1 MSNAGPT
8 VFVVDDDLS
17 VRRALERL
25 LQAAG
30 LEVCSHATAQDYL
43 DHYDPDAPGCVVL
56 DLAMPG
62 LSGLEL
68 QDALLARGV
77 PPPIVFLTGRAGVP
91 DSVQA
96 LKHGAVEFLTKPV
109 DETTLVDAVRKAF
122 ESDRIE
128 RAARTELAGI
138 SRRLSL
144 LTARETQ
151 VLRCIV
157 AGLLNKQ
164 TAAELGMAEKTVKVH
179 RARIMEK
186 MQARSFAELIQ
197 LAARAGI
204 TARSSR

>member
-1 MSNAGPT
+1 MSKAGPT
-8 VFVVDDDLS
+8 VFVVDDDPS
-17 VRRALERL
+17 VRRALERV

-30 LEVCSHATAQDYL
+30 LEVSTHATAQDYL
-43 DHYDPDAPGCVVL
+43 DRYDPDSPGCVVL

-68 QDALLARGV
+68 QDALLARGA
-77 PPPIVFLTGRAGVP
+77 PPPIVFLTGCAGVP

-96 LKHGAVEFLTKPV
+96 LKRGAVEFLTKPV

-122 ESDRIE
+122 ESDGIA

-138 SRRLSL
+138 SRRLRL

-164 TAAELGMAEKTVKVH
+164 TAGELGMAEKTVKVH